1 MGIKMSDKSTEEDL
15 KEIFKSAL
23 EITDT
28 NEVEIVTYRSIP
40 SWDSVGHMALVAEI
54 EDKFLI
60 ELTTQQVLEL
70 SSFDKAL
77 EIVLNIKSEDM

>member
-1 MGIKMSDKSTEEDL
+1 MSDKSTEEDL

>member
-1 MGIKMSDKSTEEDL
+1 MSDKSTEEDL
-15 KEIFKSAL
+15 KEVFKNAL
-23 EITDT
+23 EIADT
-28 NEVEIVTYRSIP
+28 SEVENVTYRSIP
-40 SWDSVGHMALVAEI
+40 NWDSVGHMALVAEI

-60 ELTTQQVLEL
+60 ELTTQQVLDL